1 MSSGTLDVVV
11 DPEQEKGVASVRVT
25 VRYFR
30 EDVRDVAKACLVERG
45 EGFSG
50 VGVFVGVLSIQRI
63 IHVTYLFFSIIDPR
77 VVVHW
82 PWGRQAIIHGDNHRF
97 AL

>member
-45 EGFSG
+45 EGVSG
-50 VGVFVGVLSIQRI
+50 VGVFVGVLCFPEDHSC
-63 IHVTYLFFSIIDPR
+63 YLPFFFYGYRPPS
-77 VVVHW
+77 
-82 PWGRQAIIHGDNHRF
+82 GGTL
-97 AL
+97 ALGSTSNYTWR

>member
-11 DPEQEKGVASVRVT
+11 DPEQERGVASVRVT

-30 EDVRDVAKACLVERG
+30 EDVRDVAKACLVER
-45 EGFSG
+45 EGVSG
-50 VGVFVGVLSIQRI
+50 VGIFVGVLSFPEDRSCC
-63 IHVTYLFFSIIDPR
+63 LPMIIDPR

-82 PWGRQAIIHGDNHRF
+82 PWGR
-97 AL
+97 

>member
-25 VRYFR
+25 VKYFR

-45 EGFSG
+45 EGVSG
-50 VGVFVGVLSIQRI
+50 VGVFVRVLCFRFRGSCMSL
-63 IHVTYLFFSIIDPR
+63 TYFTLDPR

>member
-11 DPEQEKGVASVRVT
+11 DPEQDKGVASVRVT

-45 EGFSG
+45 EGVSG
-50 VGVFVGVLSIQRI
+50 VGVFVGVL
-63 IHVTYLFFSIIDPR
+63 FFPQDHSCRLPPFLDPR
-77 VVVHW
+77 VVVHR
-82 PWGRQAIIHGDNHRF
+82 PWGRQAIIHGDNHRS

>member
-45 EGFSG
+45 EGVSG
-50 VGVFVGVLSIQRI
+50 VGVFVRV
-63 IHVTYLFFSIIDPR
+63 LFFPEDHS
-77 VVVHW
+77 
-82 PWGRQAIIHGDNHRF
+82 
-97 AL
+97 

>member
-30 EDVRDVAKACLVERG
+30 EDVRGVAKACLVERG
-45 EGFSG
+45 EGVSG
-50 VGVFVGVLSIQRI
+50 VAVFVGVLCFPFDSED
-63 IHVTYLFFSIIDPR
+63 HLPFSLYDYRP
-77 VVVHW
+77 
-82 PWGRQAIIHGDNHRF
+82 PSGGTL
-97 AL
+97 ALGSTSNYTWR

>member
-45 EGFSG
+45 EGVSG
-50 VGVFVGVLSIQRI
+50 VGVFVRV
-63 IHVTYLFFSIIDPR
+63 LFFPEDHSCHLHPFLDPR